1 MKNKIIWICFIVL
14 ASSLSL
20 SQCASRNTL
29 SQMNFGVK
37 AAEKQLWD
45 EAVFRWKKV
54 LEISPRSAA
63 AHNNLAVAYEKKGMW
78 EEARKEYKLALE
90 IDPENEYI
98 QSNYKNF
105 QSNHSEEN
113 EEKKEKS
120 EKNEIK
126 KQ

>member
-1 MKNKIIWICFIVL
+1 
-14 ASSLSL
+14 
-20 SQCASRNTL
+20 
-29 SQMNFGVK
+29 
-37 AAEKQLWD
+37 
-45 EAVFRWKKV
+45 
-54 LEISPRSAA
+54 
-63 AHNNLAVAYEKKGMW
+63 MW